1 MTSPLHARDFT
12 TLHTSI
18 EEGDSLLRVVKT
30 DRLYDFDINSYA
42 RLAGSDFHNGVIEV
56 EVCSRILP
64 DAPDLARGFI
74 GLAFHIAENDSRFES
89 FYLRPANGRDCT
101 DPLRRQHVVQY
112 FCYPTYTFQYF
123 RDRQITCYESPAD
136 IGLGEW
142 IKLRLT
148 VDNGCGTLSVN
159 GAPLLKV
166 EQMLL
171 GPQARGGV
179 GLFVDIG
186 TEGLFRN
193 LRITCTD

>member
-74 GLAFHIAENDSRFES
+74 GLAFHIAEDDSRFES

-101 DPLRRQHVVQY
+101 DPLRRQHGVQ
-112 FCYPTYTFQYF
+112 
-123 RDRQITCYESPAD
+123 
-136 IGLGEW
+136 
-142 IKLRLT
+142 
-148 VDNGCGTLSVN
+148 
-159 GAPLLKV
+159 
-166 EQMLL
+166 
-171 GPQARGGV
+171 
-179 GLFVDIG
+179 
-186 TEGLFRN
+186 
-193 LRITCTD
+193 